1 MPDNFYSKD
10 YGEYFRELERK
21 TEINPKAAE
30 NTPKNT
36 VPSPPKKS
44 SLNIGKKRILML
56 TSAILALIILII
68 SISVGVS
75 SCTKGNA
82 DKKEATAGTI
92 FSPSEPTNYKTAKIT
107 KNTVNPPAE
116 IGSKHIVMIDLATN
130 EAIAARDPD
139 ARTSPAS
146 TTKIMTI
153 LVAAEQITDYTETF
167 EFTLAITDEVYL
179 AEATAAGFKKGERV
193 TMTDLLYGTI
203 LPSGADAALGLAH
216 KISGSEAEFV
226 KLMNEKV
233 EELGLK
239 NTHFTNATGL
249 YGKEH
254 YSTALDMAVILRA
267 AMDNEICRQVLMT
280 HPYTTAKTPE
290 HPNGIELQS
299 TLFSSMYGT
308 EPQTA
313 TIIGGKT
320 GYVNQSG
327 FCIASFGYANE
338 SKKEYICVTFD
349 ATSKHPSVNDQ
360 IKMYANYA
368 K

>member
-1 MPDNFYSKD
+1 MADNFYSKD

-21 TEINPKAAE
+21 S
-30 NTPKNT
+30 KNEQK
-36 VPSPPKKS
+36 SEARPPKK
-44 SLNIGKKRILML
+44 ITPAAPKKSAVRCDKRKLFML
-56 TSAILALIILII
+56 AAAVLALVILIV
-68 SISVGVS
+68 SVSAGVS
-75 SCTKGNA
+75 SCKGE
-82 DKKEATAGTI
+82 KKEKKETAAGTI
-92 FSPSEPTNYKTAKIT
+92 FSPSEPTDYKTAKIT
-107 KNTVNPPAE
+107 EDTVNPPAE
-116 IGSKHIVMIDLATN
+116 IVSQHIIMIDCETN
-130 EAIAARDPD
+130 KAIAARNPD

-167 EFTLAITDEVYL
+167 EFTLEITDEVYL
-179 AEATAAGFKKGERV
+179 AEATAAGFKKGEKV

-216 KISGSEAEFV
+216 KISGSEEEFV
-226 KLMNEKV
+226 KLMNKKA

-308 EPQTA
+308 EPVTA
-313 TIIGGKT
+313 TITGGKT

-327 FCIASFGYANE
+327 FCIASFGQANE
-338 SKKEYICVTFD
+338 SGKEYICVTFD
-349 ATSKHPSVNDQ
+349 APSKWPSVNDQ
-360 IKMYANYA
+360 IKMYSNYA